1 MHYFEHNIKDYRADA
16 FTLTMIQHGAYR
28 QLIDQYYLNE
38 KPLTLDLEVLCADLL
53 VRGEDEKKAIVF
65 ILGKF
70 FSKTEDGYVHKRC
83 NTVIQA
89 FKEKSDKNRNNAVK
103 RWSKVK
109 DANALPQECERNAN
123 QEPLTINKETKTQ
136 VNTPEGVDTDLWNDY
151 LKIRKAKKAPITDT
165 AIQALIREADKAGKS
180 LSQAITICVENNW
193 VGFKAEWES
202 VKQAPSDQPM
212 KWPGK

>member
-89 FKEKSDKNRNNAVK
+89 FKDKSDKNRNNAVK

-123 QEPLTINKETKTQ
+123 QEPLTNNKEQLIEFVKPLD
-136 VNTPEGVDTDLWNDY
+136 VNLEVWNNY
-151 LKIRKAKKAPITDT
+151 MTLRRAQNKPITD
-165 AIQALIREADKAGKS
+165 ANIKALRREAANAGLS
-180 LSQAITICVENNW
+180 LNAVITVCVENSWISFRADW
-193 VGFKAEWES
+193 VNRKKVEENKTKEVW
-202 VKQAPSDQPM
+202 
-212 KWPGK
+212 GK